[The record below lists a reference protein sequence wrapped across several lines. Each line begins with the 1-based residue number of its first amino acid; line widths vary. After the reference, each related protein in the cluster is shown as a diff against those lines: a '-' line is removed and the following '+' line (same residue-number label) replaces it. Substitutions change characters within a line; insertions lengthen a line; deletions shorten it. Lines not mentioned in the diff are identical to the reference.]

1 MNVTGE
7 WLAAETEW
15 LRDQLE
21 ADRLAAELGCEVTMH
36 PRFVGV
42 FEARDPAPG
51 LFLVSGS
58 PGEIRREWRKAWL
71 REWLTSHLG
80 TLKRARRHPLTD
92 RELEVARLAVSGLSS
107 LQMAA
112 RLKIE
117 KCTIDAH
124 LWHIYAKTGTGG
136 GSTGARIRL
145 AVWLQ
150 RQDAE
155 AAS

>member
-1 MNVTGE
+1 VTVTAE
-7 WLAAETEW
+7 WLAAEAER

-71 REWLTSHLG
+71 RVWATSYRGRLA
-80 TLKRARRHPLTD
+80 RAQRHPY
-92 RELEVARLAVSGLSS
+92 GP
-107 LQMAA
+107 
-112 RLKIE
+112 
-117 KCTIDAH
+117 
-124 LWHIYAKTGTGG
+124 
-136 GSTGARIRL
+136 
-145 AVWLQ
+145 
-150 RQDAE
+150 
-155 AAS
+155 

>member
-71 REWLTSHLG
+71 RVWATSYRGRLA
-80 TLKRARRHPLTD
+80 RAQRHPY
-92 RELEVARLAVSGLSS
+92 GP
-107 LQMAA
+107 
-112 RLKIE
+112 
-117 KCTIDAH
+117 
-124 LWHIYAKTGTGG
+124 
-136 GSTGARIRL
+136 
-145 AVWLQ
+145 
-150 RQDAE
+150 
-155 AAS
+155 